1 MASTS
6 PTWSPGSDRIAF
18 VSRPSEDLEQ
28 RLSGLPAGEVYVVD
42 LGTGALAAPAPS
54 QVPNPWRV
62 AWSPARGAE
71 TLIVWSRGPGD
82 AYDAGPS
89 PLTLVDARTGKLSS
103 LNPGL
108 EKVTM
113 PVWSPDGSRVAYIEN
128 DLTLRV
134 RSLPG
139 IPGIVSRTGD
149 LAGDMVANSDWSVL
163 LTDAPAEFLTWA
175 PDGNAL
181 LLAGGGRPSQ
191 IVSLTGE
198 RAGTAEPFLLVYDTN
213 RRQGSPPQW
222 SPLTPAPDPR
232 PASIGGT
239 AWDG

>member
-1 MASTS
+1 M
-6 PTWSPGSDRIAF
+6 P
-18 VSRPSEDLEQ
+18 
-28 RLSGLPAGEVYVVD
+28 
-42 LGTGALAAPAPS
+42 ALA
-54 QVPNPWRV
+54 
-62 AWSPARGAE
+62 
-71 TLIVWSRGPGD
+71 
-82 AYDAGPS
+82 
-89 PLTLVDARTGKLSS
+89 KLSN

-128 DLTLRV
+128 DDTLRV
-134 RSLPG
+134 RSVPG
-139 IPGIVSRTGD
+139 IPGIVPRSAD
-149 LAGDMVANSDWSVL
+149 LAGNLVTNSDWSVL
-163 LTDAPAEFLTWA
+163 LTETPAEFLTWA
-175 PDGNAL
+175 PDGNAI

-222 SPLTPAPDPR
+222 SPLIPAPGPR
-232 PASIGGT
+232 PASVGGT